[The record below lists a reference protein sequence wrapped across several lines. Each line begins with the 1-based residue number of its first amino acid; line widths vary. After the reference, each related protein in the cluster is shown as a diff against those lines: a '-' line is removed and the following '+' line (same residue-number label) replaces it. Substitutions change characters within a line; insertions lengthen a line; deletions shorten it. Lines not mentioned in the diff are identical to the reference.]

1 MADTLTVSSKYQI
14 VIPKSIRARV
24 PLQPGQKLVALVKHG
39 QITLVPVRPL
49 EELVGVLKGIDPTGL
64 REEEDRI

>member
-24 PLQPGQKLVALVKHG
+24 PLQPGQKLVAIVKHG
-39 QITLVPVRPL
+39 QITLVPVRP
-49 EELVGVLKGIDPTGL
+49 
-64 REEEDRI
+64 

>member
-24 PLQPGQKLVALVKHG
+24 PLQPGQKLVAIVKHG

-49 EELVGVLKGIDPTGL
+49 EELVGVLQGIDPTGL
-64 REEEDRI
+64 RDEEDRV